1 MLRSLNSGV
10 SGIRS
15 HQTMLDVIGNNIANV
30 NTAGFKKS
38 VVTFQDLL
46 YETSRGATAP
56 QGNIGGINPM
66 QIGLGTTVAAFET
79 IHSAGPLQYTGNRT
93 DVAIQGDGYFV
104 LNSGS
109 GNVYSRAGNFVLDG
123 NGNIVQSGTGYTVMG
138 YQLTADPNNPS
149 QYIRGTQL
157 VPLNIPVG
165 QKLSAKATEVLGM
178 QCNLDSRVPTYL
190 PMGLTNPDFTT
201 TAEIGGAVYSV
212 SISED
217 TTGANL
223 LTVKIGNETFELKP
237 SGINATT
244 GLPVFVDPSN
254 KLGGTYTLHFDDS
267 TGELQL
273 LDSSSNVAWKQQIS
287 GIMDYTTVSFKGN
300 DNIIRTYLAEFT
312 DKGDGNMKMT
322 LWGEEANPGNWASF
336 SVDVPVNAD
345 GTFAI
350 PAGGLEIPETSGSL
364 EFAGNVDV
372 KLNATGDGKG
382 IVFQVSTDSG
392 ATYEVASTLN
402 QRTSSIHTTKIDIY
416 DSLGNPHTVEVAFEK
431 IGANEW
437 RWRAWLPSESGIPIS
452 NNTGVIKFGSD
463 GKLTGSGT
471 ATVNLGFSS
480 IGAVD
485 SQVKLD
491 FSGESL
497 GKSLIDGV
505 TQFGSDFTTKA
516 YYQDG
521 YAMGVLQDYSIGSDG
536 NIMGVYSNGRTNALY
551 SIALALFS
559 NPAGLEKTGM
569 TNFIPT
575 ANSGLPQLVVPGS
588 GGAGTLAGG
597 NLEMSNVDL
606 ADEFTKLIIAQRG
619 FQANARVITTSDQV
633 LEELINLKR

>member
-1 MLRSLNSGV
+1 
-10 SGIRS
+10 
-15 HQTMLDVIGNNIANV
+15 MLDVIGNNIANV

-56 QGNIGGINPM
+56 QGDIGGINPM
-66 QIGLGTTVAAFET
+66 QIGLGTTVAAVET

-104 LNSGS
+104 LNNGS

-138 YQLTADPNNPS
+138 YQLTVDPNNPS

-178 QCNLDSRVPTYL
+178 QCNLDSRVPAYL
-190 PMGLTNPDFTT
+190 PMGLTNPNFTT
-201 TAEIGGAVYSV
+201 TAEIGGTVYSV
-212 SISED
+212 SIAEGTNGTD
-217 TTGANL
+217 L
-223 LTVKIGNETFELKP
+223 LTVNIGNGTFGLEP

-244 GLPVFVDPSN
+244 GLPMFGDVSVS
-254 KLGGTYTLHFDDS
+254 LGSDTYTLHFDDG

-287 GIMDYTTVSFKGN
+287 GIMDYATVSFKGV
-300 DNIIRTYLAEFT
+300 DNTTRTYLAEFT
-312 DKGDGNMKMT
+312 DKGDGNMAMT
-322 LWGEEANPGNWASF
+322 LWGQDSSNNWSSF

-350 PAGGLEIPETSGSL
+350 PAGGLIVPETSNQ
-364 EFAGNVDV
+364 FAGNVDV

-382 IVFQVSTDSG
+382 LIFLASVDNGT
-392 ATYEVASTLN
+392 TYEVASTLN

-437 RWRAWLPSESGIPIS
+437 RWRAWFPSEPGIPIS
-452 NNTGVIKFGSD
+452 NNTGVIKFDSD
-463 GKLTGSGT
+463 GKLTGSGV
-471 ATVNLGFSS
+471 ANVDLGFSS
-480 IGAVD
+480 VGAMD
-485 SQVKLD
+485 SQVKFD

-551 SIALALFS
+551 SIALALFP

-575 ANSGLPQLVVPGS
+575 ANSGLPQLVAPGS

>member
-10 SGIRS
+10 SGIRN

-38 VVTFQDLL
+38 IVTFQDLL

-56 QGNIGGINPM
+56 QGDIGGINPM
-66 QIGLGTTVAAFET
+66 QIGLGTTVAAVET

-104 LNSGS
+104 LNNGS

-138 YQLTADPNNPS
+138 YQLTVDPSNPS
-149 QYIRGTQL
+149 QYIRGSQL
-157 VPLNIPVG
+157 VSLNIPVG

-178 QCNLDSRVPTYL
+178 QCNLDSRVPAYL
-190 PMGLTNPDFTT
+190 PMGLTNPNFTT
-201 TAEIGGAVYSV
+201 IAEIGGTAYNF
-212 SISED
+212 SIAED
-217 TTGANL
+217 TSGTNL
-223 LTVKIGNETFELKP
+223 LTVKMGNVTVGLKP
-237 SGINATT
+237 RGINATT
-244 GLPVFVDPSN
+244 GLPVFDDASVS
-254 KLGGTYTLHFDDS
+254 LGGNTYTLHFDDG

-287 GIMDYTTVSFKGN
+287 GIMDYATLSFKGD
-300 DNIIRTYLAEFT
+300 DNTTRTYLAEFT
-312 DKGDGNMKMT
+312 DKGDGNMAMT
-322 LWGEEANPGNWASF
+322 LWGQDSSNNWSSF
-336 SVDVPVNAD
+336 SVDVPVSAD

-350 PAGGLEIPETSGSL
+350 PAGGLPIPEGPNQL
-364 EFAGNVDV
+364 AGDVDV

-382 IVFQVSTDSG
+382 LIFLASVDNG

-437 RWRAWLPSESGIPIS
+437 RWRAWFPSEPGIPIS
-452 NNTGVIKFGSD
+452 NNTGVIKFDSD
-463 GKLTGSGT
+463 GKLTGSGV
-471 ATVNLGFSS
+471 ANVDLGFSS
-480 IGAVD
+480 VGAMH
-485 SQVKLD
+485 SQVKFD

-551 SIALALFS
+551 SIALALFP

-569 TNFIPT
+569 TNFNPT
-575 ANSGLPQLVVPGS
+575 ANSGLPQLVAPGS

>member
-56 QGNIGGINPM
+56 QGDIGGINPM
-66 QIGLGTTVAAFET
+66 QIGLGTTVAAVET

-104 LNSGS
+104 LNNGS

-138 YQLTADPNNPS
+138 YQLTVDPNNPS

-178 QCNLDSRVPTYL
+178 QCNLDSRVPAYL
-190 PMGLTNPDFTT
+190 PMGLTNPNFTT
-201 TAEIGGAVYSV
+201 IAEIGGTAYNV
-212 SISED
+212 SIAED
-217 TTGANL
+217 TSGTNL
-223 LTVKIGNETFELKP
+223 LTVKIGNVTVGLKP

-244 GLPVFVDPSN
+244 GLPVFDDASVS
-254 KLGGTYTLHFDDS
+254 LGTYTLHFDDG

-273 LDSSSNVAWKQQIS
+273 LDSSSNVTWKQQIS
-287 GIMDYTTVSFKGN
+287 GIMDYMTVSFKDSN
-300 DNIIRTYLAEFT
+300 NIIRTYLAEFT
-312 DKGDGNMKMT
+312 DKGDGNMAMT
-322 LWGEEANPGNWASF
+322 LWGEDSSSNWSSF

-350 PAGGLEIPETSGSL
+350 PAGGLIVPETSNQ
-364 EFAGNVDV
+364 FAGNVDV

-382 IVFQVSTDSG
+382 LIFLASVDNGT
-392 ATYEVASTLN
+392 TYEVASTLN

-437 RWRAWLPSESGIPIS
+437 RWRAWFPSEPGIPIS
-452 NNTGVIKFGSD
+452 NNTGVIKVRFGW
-463 GKLTGSGT
+463 
-471 ATVNLGFSS
+471 
-480 IGAVD
+480 
-485 SQVKLD
+485 
-491 FSGESL
+491 
-497 GKSLIDGV
+497 
-505 TQFGSDFTTKA
+505 
-516 YYQDG
+516 
-521 YAMGVLQDYSIGSDG
+521 
-536 NIMGVYSNGRTNALY
+536 
-551 SIALALFS
+551 
-559 NPAGLEKTGM
+559 
-569 TNFIPT
+569 
-575 ANSGLPQLVVPGS
+575 
-588 GGAGTLAGG
+588 
-597 NLEMSNVDL
+597 
-606 ADEFTKLIIAQRG
+606 
-619 FQANARVITTSDQV
+619 
-633 LEELINLKR
+633 